1 MHAKQ
6 PVKYILKYI
15 LLQEMHPSSPNQQ
28 TQSLNYPGVNL
39 TFPTH
44 NMTSSSNTLS
54 SSKEVRPG
62 YAQND
67 DLGRMEE
74 FDSEDSSLSL
84 VDEEGEAGRKVNNHA
99 GIQFKLKRTGLPIM
113 DETWKTT

>member
-1 MHAKQ
+1 MHAKHNKYILLQEIQ

-15 LLQEMHPSSPNQQ
+15 LLQEMHPSTPTQQ
-28 TQSLNYPGVNL
+28 TQSLNYPGVNI
-39 TFPTH
+39 TFSTH
-44 NMTSSSNTLS
+44 NMTSSSNILF
-54 SSKEVRPG
+54 SSKEARPG

-84 VDEEGEAGRKVNNHA
+84 VDEEGEAGSKVNNHA
-99 GIQFKLKRTGLPIM
+99 GI
-113 DETWKTT
+113 